1 MAAGR
6 SSSTTLP
13 DIGNAHRGDDDID
26 SNSAD
31 AGSSNGAPARRIRKR
46 QKQTEGARLGAMQPG
61 TKRKHTSP
69 EPRGDID

>member
-1 MAAGR
+1 LSEAL
-6 SSSTTLP
+6 S
-13 DIGNAHRGDDDID
+13 HRGDDDID